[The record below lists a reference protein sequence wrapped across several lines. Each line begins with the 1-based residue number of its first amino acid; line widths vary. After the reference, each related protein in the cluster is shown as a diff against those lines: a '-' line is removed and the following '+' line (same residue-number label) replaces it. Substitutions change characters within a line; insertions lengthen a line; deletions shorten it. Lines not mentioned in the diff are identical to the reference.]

1 MRGNNMG
8 YFWGLVK
15 KEYIEIRYSWKQL
28 LMYGSMFVFFIWI
41 VYEVEN
47 RAPLINWNNIY
58 YVIAI
63 FLSSFMPSNFLM
75 ESILSDKRNQTF
87 ERYFVSGN
95 IKTIMF
101 AKLSAMSILGIIPF
115 IIFYT
120 YFLFNGVNIIDNIV
134 MSINTPLYFWISLC
148 IMTIVNF
155 LFNDERSITFAG
167 VPFLILLAGL
177 LYLNDFLAA
186 KLHPAVTLIVTIVCV
201 VVVTFIA
208 YTFYKKTKYFL
219 KI

>member
-1 MRGNNMG
+1 MG
-8 YFWGLVK
+8 YFLGLVK

-47 RAPLINWNNIY
+47 HTPLYTFNWNNIY
-58 YVIAI
+58 YVITI
-63 FLSSFMPSNFLM
+63 LLTSFMPSNFLM

-95 IKTIMF
+95 IKNIMF
-101 AKLSAMSILGIIPF
+101 AKLSAMSVLGLIPF

-120 YFLFNGVNIIDNIV
+120 YFLFNGVNIIDNIF
-134 MSINTPLYFWISLC
+134 MAINTPLYFWISLC
-148 IMTIVNF
+148 IMTIVSF
-155 LFNDERSITFAG
+155 LFNDEKSITFTG
-167 VPFLILLAGL
+167 VPFMILIVGL
-177 LYLNDFLAA
+177 LYLNDFLTV
-186 KLHPAVTLIVTIVCV
+186 KFYPAITLIITIVCAV
-201 VVVTFIA
+201 FVTFVA
-208 YTFYKKTKYFL
+208 YKFYKKTKYFL

>member
-1 MRGNNMG
+1 MG

-15 KEYIEIRYSWKQL
+15 KEYIEIRYSWKNV
-28 LMYGSMFVFFIWI
+28 LMYGFMFVFFIWI
-41 VYEVEN
+41 VYELEN
-47 RAPLINWNNIY
+47 HATLINWNNIY

-63 FLSSFMPSNFLM
+63 FLCSFMPSNFLT

-87 ERYFVSGN
+87 ERYFVSEN

-115 IIFYT
+115 IVFYT
-120 YFLFNGVNIIDNIV
+120 YFLCNGVNIIDNIF
-134 MSINTPLYFWISLC
+134 MAINTPLYFWISLC
-148 IMTIVNF
+148 VMTMVSF
-155 LFNDERSITFAG
+155 LFNDERSIAFAG
-167 VPFLILLAGL
+167 VPYLILLAGL

-186 KLHPAVTLIVTIVCV
+186 RLYPAVTLIATIVCAV
-201 VVVTFIA
+201 AVTFIA